1 MSKYALTIH
10 TPESNFQG
18 TNTYI
23 ITDDINENVDRKWL
37 DGGKE
42 LHKILAYLVGKSAA
56 DAIISNHLWFV
67 RNCDDVDLS
76 LTATIVNQRTG
87 EEKTW
92 EEATE
97 EDF

>member
-1 MSKYALTIH
+1 MRYALTIH

-23 ITDDINENVDRKWL
+23 IEDDRDIDREWL
-37 DGGKE
+37 EGGAE

-56 DAIISNHLWFV
+56 DAIIANHLYFV
-67 RNCDDVDLS
+67 RNCDDIDLN
-76 LTATIVNQRTG
+76 LEDTIVNQRTG